1 MDLQTIWFILLGVL
15 LAGYAVL
22 DGFDLGVGIL
32 QPMLRD
38 ERHRNTSV
46 KAIGPLWDGNEV
58 WLVTFG
64 GALFA
69 AFPEAYGTILS
80 AFYIPVMLLLF
91 FLILRAVSV
100 DFRNKVESRRWKAMW
115 DVGFFV
121 SSLGATLVFGAAAG
135 NLIAGISIDAAGEF
149 SGTTSDLF
157 GIYPIAVAVFAAL
170 TFALH
175 GISFLILK
183 TRNEFRQKL
192 CKRIWHFWGVFLA
205 GYLLVTMLT
214 LIEFPHVVDN
224 IKRSFWPIPFVVLNV
239 LAIANI
245 PRSIYAAKFGQTFV
259 SSAINVVC
267 LAALFYFSI
276 FPELVIAHDPANS
289 ISIYDA
295 ASSQGTLWTMFIIAA
310 IGMPMVIA
318 YTAIVYWTFRQP
330 VEE

>member
-1 MDLQTIWFILLGVL
+1 MDLQTTWFILLGVL
-15 LAGYAVL
+15 LAGYAML

-32 QPMLRD
+32 HPMLRD
-38 ERHRNTSV
+38 EQQRNISV

-100 DFRNKVESRRWKAMW
+100 DFRNKIESRRWKAMW

-135 NLIAGISIDAAGEF
+135 NLIAGISIDAAGEY
-149 SGTTSDLF
+149 SGSTADLF
-157 GIYPIAVAVFAAL
+157 GAYPLAVALFAVL

-183 TRNEFRQKL
+183 TRDKL
-192 CKRIWHFWGVFLA
+192 RETLCHRIWHFWGVFLA
-205 GYLLVTMLT
+205 GYVLVTMYT
-214 LIEFPHVVDN
+214 LIEYPHVVEN
-224 IKRSFWPIPFVVLNV
+224 IKRSYWPIPFVVVNV

-259 SSAINVVC
+259 SSAVNVVC

-276 FPELVIAHDPANS
+276 FPELVIAHDPGNS

-295 ASSQGTLWTMFIIAA
+295 ASSRGTLKIMLIIAA

-318 YTAIVYWTFRQP
+318 YTAVVYWTFRQP
-330 VEE
+330 IEE